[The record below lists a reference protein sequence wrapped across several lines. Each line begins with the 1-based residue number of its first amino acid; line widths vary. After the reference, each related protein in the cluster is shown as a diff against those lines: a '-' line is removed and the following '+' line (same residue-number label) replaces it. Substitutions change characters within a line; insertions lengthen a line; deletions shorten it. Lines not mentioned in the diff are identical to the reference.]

1 MDAILDVDLLAFE
14 QGTAAERAAVVDG
27 TMRSLETGFVYT
39 AHDVSSDLID
49 SAYGMLADF
58 FALDTDTKQRWI
70 AEGTH
75 GQTGYT
81 GLLVETAASSDDPDW
96 KEMLN
101 WGDSLPAGHPLR
113 TQFPTR
119 YHDPVL
125 PEADVPGIAN
135 TLLEFHRS
143 IADLQRR
150 FLRIIAVGVGV
161 DEALF
166 DETVAVGANLTRAI
180 RYPPMD
186 QAPGGQH
193 VWAGAHADINLIT
206 ALPRATARGL
216 QVQINGEWVDAVP
229 PEGHVIINTGLML
242 ERLTN
247 AVSYTHLT
255 LPTN

>member
-101 WGDSLPAGHPLR
+101 
-113 TQFPTR
+113 
-119 YHDPVL
+119 
-125 PEADVPGIAN
+125 
-135 TLLEFHRS
+135 LL
-143 IADLQRR
+143 
-150 FLRIIAVGVGV
+150 
-161 DEALF
+161 
-166 DETVAVGANLTRAI
+166 
-180 RYPPMD
+180 
-186 QAPGGQH
+186 
-193 VWAGAHADINLIT
+193 
-206 ALPRATARGL
+206 
-216 QVQINGEWVDAVP
+216 
-229 PEGHVIINTGLML
+229 
-242 ERLTN
+242 
-247 AVSYTHLT
+247 
-255 LPTN
+255 